1 MLEPSH
7 QCQLAIWESAHGTP
21 QQVALR
27 CRIVLG
33 AGAGE
38 SNGAIADRL
47 GVNRH
52 TVELWRQ
59 RVRELGIDQVW
70 EIAPGRGRKPHYDQ
84 AKRDAIIDATLQTK
98 PKGMTHWSC
107 RRMAKAQGVSA
118 RTVNRLWQLHH
129 LKPHLSR
136 TFKLSRD
143 PKFLAKLTDVV
154 GLYLNPPTKSLVLCL
169 DEKSQIQA
177 LDRTQPGL
185 PLKKGRCGT
194 MTHDYKRNGT
204 TTLFAALNV
213 LDGRV
218 IGQCQARHRHQEWL
232 KFLRRLDGEFPQE
245 VTLHLVMDN
254 YGTHKEPSVRAW
266 LKQHPRFICHFI
278 PTSSSWLNLV
288 ARWFAELSEKAIR
301 RGSFVSVPDLEKAI
315 EEFLAAWNESPN
327 PFVWTATVE
336 DIMKKIERA
345 RAKLER
351 KFQVLK
357 QVIAVVKSSF
367 ATLWPRI
374 LELLPSGY
382 NAAAVAELFRHLDL
396 SQLQQPFDLL
406 ASLGH

>member
-1 MLEPSH
+1 MIRSMPKTSSAVVLEPSH
-7 QCQLAIWESAHGTP
+7 QCQLATWESAHGTP

-38 SNGAIADRL
+38 PNGAIADRL

-52 TVELWRQ
+52 TVELWRK

-107 RRMAKAQGVSA
+107 RLMAKAQGVSA
-118 RTVNRLWQLHH
+118 RTVNRLWQLHN

-143 PKFLAKLTDVV
+143 PRFLEKLTDVV
-154 GLYLNPPTKSLVLCL
+154 GLYLNPPTKALVLCL

-213 LDGRV
+213 LEGKV

-266 LKQHPRFICHFI
+266 LKKHPRFICHFI

-288 ARWFAELSEKAIR
+288 ERWFEELSEKAIR

-345 RAKLER
+345 RAKLEGI
-351 KFQVLK
+351 KPGCTQ
-357 QVIAVVKSSF
+357 
-367 ATLWPRI
+367 PR
-374 LELLPSGY
+374 GKK
-382 NAAAVAELFRHLDL
+382 VA
-396 SQLQQPFDLL
+396 
-406 ASLGH
+406 G